1 MQESERAHNTHSYNH
16 IRMEKELQESKKQN
30 DELRKWKMEM
40 EAENAKT
47 GCGWGTDE
55 TERTLDV
62 NAERERKR
70 ERNGKKPRVDPPDG
84 DFTSKPP
91 FKLTGSEPGPS
102 NPPHPGPPPET

>member
-1 MQESERAHNTHSYNH
+1 
-16 IRMEKELQESKKQN
+16 MEKELQESKKQN
-30 DELRKWKMEM
+30 DELRKWKMER
-40 EAENAKT
+40 ENENAT
-47 GCGWGTDE
+47 LFPANAGCGWGTDE
-55 TERTLDV
+55 KERTLDE
-62 NAERERKR
+62 NAEREKKR

>member
-1 MQESERAHNTHSYNH
+1 MTESERTIQNHSYNH

-40 EAENAKT
+40 EAEEAKT

-55 TERTLDV
+55 TER
-62 NAERERKR
+62 NPA
-70 ERNGKKPRVDPPDG
+70 ERNGKKARVGSPDG
-84 DFTSKPP
+84 DFSPTPP
-91 FKLTGSEPGPS
+91 FKFAGSEPGPS

>member
-1 MQESERAHNTHSYNH
+1 MTESERTIQNHSYNH

-40 EAENAKT
+40 EAEQAKT

-55 TERTLDV
+55 KEHTLDV

-70 ERNGKKPRVDPPDG
+70 ERNGKKARVSSPEG
-84 DFTSKPP
+84 DFSPTPP
-91 FKLTGSEPGPS
+91 FKFAGSEPGPS
-102 NPPHPGPPPET
+102 DPGPPPDI